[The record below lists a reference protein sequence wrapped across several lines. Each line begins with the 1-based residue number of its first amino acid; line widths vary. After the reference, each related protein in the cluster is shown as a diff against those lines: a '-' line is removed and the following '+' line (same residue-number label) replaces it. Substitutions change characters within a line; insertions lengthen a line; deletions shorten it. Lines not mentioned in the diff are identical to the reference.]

1 MEIAGVGIFV
11 GKYIAVRV
19 ITALVAPYAIK
30 GLKKAMVKI
39 KC

>member
-19 ITALVAPYAIK
+19 VSALITPYIIK
-30 GLKKAMVKI
+30 GLKKVMVKL